1 MGRGGVLLLLLLL
14 LEYKLLPPLVAA
26 VLIHDFA
33 VEIATG
39 DVITAISSSIFFQ
52 THNTLSSSQEINTL
66 FSSLLSLF
74 FPTLLSLSLSL
85 SLSQTHF
92 LFFFWKFCD
101 VAKLAMKI

>member
-1 MGRGGVLLLLLLL
+1 MGRRGVLLLLLL
-14 LEYKLLPPLVAA
+14 LEYKLLPPLLAA

-52 THNTLSSSQEINTL
+52 THNTLSSSQAINTF
-66 FSSLLSLF
+66 FSALLSLF
-74 FPTLLSLSLSL
+74 FPSSLSLSL

-92 LFFFWKFCD
+92 FFFFWEFCD

>member
-1 MGRGGVLLLLLLL
+1 MGRRGVLLLLLLL
-14 LEYKLLPPLVAA
+14 LEYKLLPPLLAA

-52 THNTLSSSQEINTL
+52 TPQH
-66 FSSLLSLF
+66 SLF
-74 FPTLLSLSLSL
+74 LTSNHHPLLFFS

-92 LFFFWKFCD
+92 PFFFWEFCD
-101 VAKLAMKI
+101 VPKLAMKI

>member
-1 MGRGGVLLLLLLL
+1 MGRRGVLLLLLL
-14 LEYKLLPPLVAA
+14 LEYKLLPPLLAA

-52 THNTLSSSQEINTL
+52 THNTLSSSQAINTL
-66 FSSLLSLF
+66 FSSLLFS
-74 FPTLLSLSLSL
+74 SLSFLSFFSL

-92 LFFFWKFCD
+92 FFFFWEFCD